1 MERVGAV
8 IMHMK
13 RNIIVVFIGICIVC
27 AALIGIYWWMYVRI
41 DYAAI
46 DYIKSMQRGANN
58 FSDLAGDIGVTDIND
73 LGFEVKG
80 KFDILI
86 HYGKQVIR
94 CNKNCLNSKEWKQ
107 KAKAIG
113 IEVKFRINK
122 DESIDYRVTYWGEPI
137 QEWSL
142 VT

>member
-1 MERVGAV
+1 
-8 IMHMK
+8 MHMK
-13 RNIIVVFIGICIVC
+13 RNIILTFLGMCIVC
-27 AALIGIYWWMYVRI
+27 VVLVVIYWWMFVRI

-46 DYIKSMQRGANN
+46 DYIKTMQKGPGK
-58 FSDLAGDIGVTDIND
+58 FSDLAGDIGVESVED

-80 KFDILI
+80 KLNILI

-94 CNKNCLNSKEWKQ
+94 VNKNCLDSKEWRA

-113 IEVKFRINK
+113 IEVKFRIDDDGNYR
-122 DESIDYRVTYWGEPI
+122 YRVTYWGDPI

>member
-1 MERVGAV
+1 
-8 IMHMK
+8 MHLK
-13 RNIIVVFIGICIVC
+13 RNIIITFIGLCFICVC
-27 AALIGIYWWMYVRI
+27 LIGIYWWMYIRI

-46 DYIKSMQRGANN
+46 DYIKTMQKGPNN
-58 FSDLAGDIGVTDIND
+58 FSDLAGDIGVEDIND

-80 KFDILI
+80 KLNILI

-94 CNKNCLNSKEWKQ
+94 VNKNCLASEEWKR

-113 IEVKFRINK
+113 IVVKFK
-122 DESIDYRVTYWGEPI
+122 VDEDGNYQYRVTYWDDPI
-137 QEWSL
+137 TEWSL